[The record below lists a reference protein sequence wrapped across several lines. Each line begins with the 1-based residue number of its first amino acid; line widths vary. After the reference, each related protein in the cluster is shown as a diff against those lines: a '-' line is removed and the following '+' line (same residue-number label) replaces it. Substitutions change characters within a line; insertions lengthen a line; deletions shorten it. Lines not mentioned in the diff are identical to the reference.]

1 MYHQKMPCKS
11 PVDTVAVVSI
21 NVPSDLT
28 ISTIQATSHNDD
40 MMKRIESLLDNSTPR
55 IHKIEN
61 DIKKNDGLINKLF
74 TININR

>member
-1 MYHQKMPCKS
+1 MPCDS
-11 PVDTVAVVSI
+11 PFNMVAVVSI
-21 NVPSDLT
+21 NVSSDLT
-28 ISTIQATSHNDD
+28 MLSTQATSDNDD
-40 MMKRIESLLDNSTPR
+40 TTERIESLLDNSTPR